1 MNKKDPKQWKVLKS
15 EYLFKHPWLTAR
27 RDHVQ
32 LPNGNENANYF
43 VLEYPDW
50 VNVIARTR
58 EGQFLLIRQYRHG
71 LQRTCYELVAG
82 VIDPTDTSPEQAA
95 KRELLE
101 ETGYSG
107 GNWRLLTTLSGNA
120 STTNN
125 LCHCFVAEG
134 VEKTNHPHL
143 EPTEDI
149 DTVLLSENQVR
160 QLLLTDEIVQSL
172 MAAPLWR
179 YLSTTSSSKI

>member
-1 MNKKDPKQWKVLKS
+1 MNRKDPKQWKVLKS

-27 RDHVQ
+27 RDHIQ
-32 LPNGNENANYF
+32 LPNGHENKDYF

-58 EGQFLLIRQYRHG
+58 DGLFLLIRQYRHG
-71 LQRTCYELVAG
+71 LQRTCFELVAG
-82 VIDPTDTSPEQAA
+82 VVDPTDASAEEAA
-95 KRELLE
+95 RRELLE
-101 ETGYSG
+101 ETGYTG
-107 GNWRLLTTLSGNA
+107 GTWRLLTTLSGNA

-134 VEKTNHPHL
+134 VEKTAEQHL

-149 DTVLLSENQVR
+149 DTVLLTEDEVR
-160 QLLLTDEIVQSL
+160 RLLCADEIVQSL

-179 YLSTTSSSKI
+179 YLATTPSPKI